1 MNVLYGISGGIAA
14 YKAPEVVRAL
24 TKNGHSVRC
33 VLTENA
39 QRLVAPAALAAMS
52 RNTVAIS
59 MWTPDGSMPHIELP
73 RWCDCLLIAPAT
85 ADLLAKCALGLA
97 DDLLTTLFMAI
108 EPSKPI
114 IMAPAMNTVMWN
126 KKIVQQHV
134 KELKQAGV
142 RFLDPVPGELAC
154 GEVGIG
160 AMLEP
165 DAIAAAVKA

>member
-14 YKAPEVVRAL
+14 YKSPEVVRAL
-24 TKNGHSVRC
+24 TKLGHSVRC

-52 RNTVAIS
+52 RATVTSS

-126 KKIVQQHV
+126 KPIVRKHV
-134 KELKQAGV
+134 AELRQAGV
-142 RFLDPVPGELAC
+142 RFLEPVPGELAC

-165 DAIAAAVKA
+165 EAIAAAVKA